1 MRDTAANTPYR
12 DLSKPLLALL
22 LGTHPDVGWPRRA
35 VTAFGS
41 GDSPDGFPWLLH
53 RLTAPQPGTGFPF
66 SPRLPQCVM
75 LCVCTCACMRVHAC
89 VCVRTCVG
97 MRESDIKGRVS
108 FVKCAFHK
116 LTVTRMSCALSSI
129 KCSDRKV
136 PECEADVFK
145 GRVAHGNDLKP
156 PPAVLK
162 NRRHRRN
169 RKHEHMMCLMIECQ

>member
-1 MRDTAANTPYR
+1 MCRSPPFSRLNNGRRRVGHACSSVTCQRALGGFCPLAVVRDTAANTPYR
-12 DLSKPLLALL
+12 DLSEPLLALL
-22 LGTHPDVGWPRRA
+22 LGTHPDVGWPRHA

-75 LCVCTCACMRVHAC
+75 LCVCTCACMRVHVC

-116 LTVTRMSCALSSI
+116 LTQLRGCPALY
-129 KCSDRKV
+129 
-136 PECEADVFK
+136 
-145 GRVAHGNDLKP
+145 L
-156 PPAVLK
+156 L
-162 NRRHRRN
+162 
-169 RKHEHMMCLMIECQ
+169 